1 MSIQQIP
8 EKPVAALR
16 KRLNQAIE
24 LSVGPIDDSM
34 KEDELVLKFDTI
46 VSKLQ
51 DLEKD
56 LLLVKK
62 WEYELGGHF
71 TEMRRQIYKTLTNAK
86 NKAAGGDIMG
96 DLLLVEE
103 KIKELNVV
111 LPPPP
116 DLGKTD
122 QGSQGESSQSQKDS
136 ERKVLKEWKEEKVEK
151 IIHERPEMLNFQA
164 SYDTIEK
171 LEFKLCFLFFSVFP
185 ENAKIKKRPLIYW
198 WIGEGLIAATAD
210 KTAEE
215 EGESIFQ
222 ELIDLQFIEPYH
234 EIPDKPSPDVNACK
248 MHPWLRH
255 LAISL
260 AQDAKLFEFDS
271 SGTPSYGNSRCR
283 RECLVLGGN
292 NSSDPPSPNVENL
305 LTVFNVSE
313 KYLAL
318 NPDWLSQLKKV
329 EVLQLGAWHYSP
341 KHHIEVEKEEV
352 LRGLRA
358 LKHLKYLSLRG
369 ISLITTIPAS
379 IGELLSLEIL
389 DLRRC
394 HNLEELPSEIGSLTR
409 LTHLDVS
416 DCPFIESMPKELQNL
431 TDLQVLKGFV
441 IGNSKTSCKIDDL
454 ANLKELRRLGIFIG
468 NEAVA
473 REGEFTK
480 LKDVEKLHSLTIWW
494 GVKKSR
500 ESPRGKFPELSKA
513 KSLKLAAMDSLT
525 FPPSLE
531 KLDLRGTPHANPPK
545 ELKPSTLQKL
555 KKLYIR
561 GGKLTRLDDGGTDQQ
576 WNVEI
581 LRLKY
586 LNDFRL
592 NRQQLL
598 LTFPRLGFLDV
609 ICDKGEDDVK
619 YKEDIVLKSRSEI
632 ENYCKVK
639 VVEKNAMPAE
649 KHNSEER
656 KSLKKDNLGDEA
668 LVKKGKGKK
677 VALKTEIEQ
686 QASTS

>member
-8 EKPVAALR
+8 EKPVTALR
-16 KRLNQAIE
+16 KRLNQARE

-34 KEDELVLKFDTI
+34 KESELVLKFEAI
-46 VSKLQ
+46 
-51 DLEKD
+51 D
-56 LLLVKK
+56 LLLQNLENSLLGVKA
-62 WEYELGGHF
+62 WENKLVGHF
-71 TEMRRQIYKTLTNAK
+71 TEMRLQIYKTLTNAK
-86 NKAAGGDIMG
+86 NKAPGGDIKG
-96 DLLLVEE
+96 DLQLVEG
-103 KIKELNVV
+103 KIKELYKV
-111 LPPPP
+111 LEPPP
-116 DLGKTD
+116 DLGRTG
-122 QGSQGESSQSQKDS
+122 QGSQGKSSQSQKDS
-136 ERKVLKEWKEEKVEK
+136 ERKVLKEWKEQGVEK
-151 IIHERPEMLNFQA
+151 IIHESSEMLNFQA
-164 SYDTIEK
+164 SYDTLEK
-171 LEFKLCFLFFSVFP
+171 LELRLCFLFFSVFP

-234 EIPDKPSPDVNACK
+234 EIPSPDVNACK

-260 AQDAKLFEFDS
+260 AQEAKLFEFDS
-271 SGTPSYGNSRCR
+271 SGTPSGRSSGCQ
-283 RECLVLGGN
+283 RECLVLGGE
-292 NSSDPPSPNVENL
+292 NSLADPSRNVENL

-313 KYLAL
+313 KYLDL
-318 NPDWLSQLKKV
+318 NLDCLSKLKKV
-329 EVLQLGAWHYSP
+329 EVLQLGAWHCSR

-389 DLRRC
+389 DLRAC
-394 HNLEELPSEIGSLTR
+394 HNLEELPSEIESLTR

-416 DCPFIESMPKELQNL
+416 DCPFIEGMPKELQNL
-431 TDLQVLKGFV
+431 THLQVLKGFV

-454 ANLKELRRLGIFIG
+454 ANLKELRRLGIVIG

-473 REGEFTK
+473 REGEFAK

-500 ESPRGKFPELSKA
+500 ESPRGKPQELSKA
-513 KSLKLAAMDSLT
+513 TSLKLAAMDNLT

-545 ELKPSTLQKL
+545 ELNPSTLQKL

-561 GGKLTRLDDGGTDQQ
+561 GGKLTRLDGGTDQQ

-586 LNDFRL
+586 LNDFKL

-609 ICDKGEDDVK
+609 KCDEGENK
-619 YKEDIVLKSRSEI
+619 RDIVLKSSSEI
-632 ENYCKVK
+632 ENYCKEK

-649 KHNSEER
+649 NHNSEER
-656 KSLKKDNLGDEA
+656 KSLKKDKLGEEA
-668 LVKKGKGKK
+668 LVNKGKGKE
-677 VALKTEIEQ
+677 VAFKTEIEQ
-686 QASTS
+686 EVSTS

>member
-1 MSIQQIP
+1 MI
-8 EKPVAALR
+8 
-16 KRLNQAIE
+16 
-24 LSVGPIDDSM
+24 
-34 KEDELVLKFDTI
+34 
-46 VSKLQ
+46 
-51 DLEKD
+51 
-56 LLLVKK
+56 
-62 WEYELGGHF
+62 
-71 TEMRRQIYKTLTNAK
+71 
-86 NKAAGGDIMG
+86 
-96 DLLLVEE
+96 
-103 KIKELNVV
+103 
-111 LPPPP
+111 
-116 DLGKTD
+116 
-122 QGSQGESSQSQKDS
+122 DS
-136 ERKVLKEWKEEKVEK
+136 ERKVLQEWKEQGVEK
-151 IIHERPEMLNFQA
+151 IIHDSSEMLNFQA
-164 SYDTIEK
+164 SYDTLEK
-171 LEFKLCFLFFSVFP
+171 LELRLCFLFFSVFP
-185 ENAKIKKRPLIYW
+185 ENAEIKKRPLIYW
-198 WIGEGLIAATAD
+198 WIGEGLIPATDD

-222 ELIDLQFIEPYH
+222 ELMDLHFIEPYH

-260 AQDAKLFEFDS
+260 AQEAKLFEFDS
-271 SGTPSYGNSRCR
+271 SGTPSARSYGCQ

-292 NSSDPPSPNVENL
+292 NSSDRPTSNVENL
-305 LTVFNVSE
+305 LTVFNVRE
-313 KYLAL
+313 QYLDL
-318 NPDWLSQLKKV
+318 NPDWLSKLKKV
-329 EVLQLGAWHYSP
+329 EVLQLGAWHCSP

-389 DLRRC
+389 DLRAC
-394 HNLEELPSEIGSLTR
+394 HNLEELPCEIESLTR

-416 DCPFIESMPKELQNL
+416 DCPFIEGMPKELQNL
-431 TDLQVLKGFV
+431 THLQVLKGFV

-454 ANLKELRRLGIFIG
+454 VNLKELRRLGIVIG
-468 NEAVA
+468 NEVVA
-473 REGEFTK
+473 GEGEFTK

-500 ESPRGKFPELSKA
+500 ESTRGKAQELSKA
-513 KSLKLAAMDSLT
+513 KSLKLAAMDNLT

-586 LNDFRL
+586 LNDFKL

-598 LTFPRLGFLDV
+598 LTFPRLCFLDV
-609 ICDKGEDDVK
+609 KCDKGVE
-619 YKEDIVLKSRSEI
+619 YKEDKVLKSSSEI
-632 ENYCKVK
+632 KNYCKEK
-639 VVEKNAMPAE
+639 VVEKNSMPAE
-649 KHNSEER
+649 NHNSEER
-656 KSLKKDNLGDEA
+656 KSLKKDKLGEEA
-668 LVKKGKGKK
+668 LVNKGKGKE
-677 VALKTEIEQ
+677 VAFKTEIEQ

>member
-8 EKPVAALR
+8 EKPVTALR
-16 KRLNQAIE
+16 KRLNQARE

-34 KEDELVLKFDTI
+34 KESELVLKFEAI
-46 VSKLQ
+46 
-51 DLEKD
+51 D
-56 LLLVKK
+56 LLLQNLENSLLGVKA
-62 WEYELGGHF
+62 WENKLAKSKSYIKYWSRHQILEELA
-71 TEMRRQIYKTLTNAK
+71 R
-86 NKAAGGDIMG
+86 
-96 DLLLVEE
+96 
-103 KIKELNVV
+103 
-111 LPPPP
+111 
-116 DLGKTD
+116 
-122 QGSQGESSQSQKDS
+122 GSQGKSSQSQKDS
-136 ERKVLKEWKEEKVEK
+136 ERKVLKEWKEQGVEK
-151 IIHERPEMLNFQA
+151 IIHESSEMLNFQA
-164 SYDTIEK
+164 SYDTLEK
-171 LEFKLCFLFFSVFP
+171 LELRLCFLFFSVFP

-234 EIPDKPSPDVNACK
+234 EIPSPDVNACK

-260 AQDAKLFEFDS
+260 AQEAKLFEFDS
-271 SGTPSYGNSRCR
+271 SGTPSGRSSGCQ
-283 RECLVLGGN
+283 RECLVLGGE
-292 NSSDPPSPNVENL
+292 NSLADPSRNVENL

-313 KYLAL
+313 KYLDL
-318 NPDWLSQLKKV
+318 NLDCLSKLKKV
-329 EVLQLGAWHYSP
+329 EVLQLGAWHCSR

-389 DLRRC
+389 DLRAC
-394 HNLEELPSEIGSLTR
+394 HNLEELPSEIESLTR

-416 DCPFIESMPKELQNL
+416 DCPFIEGMPKELQNL
-431 TDLQVLKGFV
+431 THLQ
-441 IGNSKTSCKIDDL
+441 
-454 ANLKELRRLGIFIG
+454 ELRRLGIVIG

-473 REGEFTK
+473 REGEFAK

-500 ESPRGKFPELSKA
+500 ESPRGKPQELSKA
-513 KSLKLAAMDSLT
+513 TSLKLAAMDNLT

-545 ELKPSTLQKL
+545 ELNPSTLQKL

-561 GGKLTRLDDGGTDQQ
+561 GGKLTRLDGGTDQQ

-586 LNDFRL
+586 LNDFKL

-609 ICDKGEDDVK
+609 KCDEGENK
-619 YKEDIVLKSRSEI
+619 RDIVLKSSSEI
-632 ENYCKVK
+632 ENYCKEK

-649 KHNSEER
+649 NHNSEER
-656 KSLKKDNLGDEA
+656 KSLKKDKLGEEA
-668 LVKKGKGKK
+668 LVNKGKGKE
-677 VALKTEIEQ
+677 VAFKTEIEQ
-686 QASTS
+686 EASTS

>member
-8 EKPVAALR
+8 EKEVTTLR
-16 KRLNQAIE
+16 KRLYQAID
-24 LSVGPIDDSM
+24 LSAGPIDESM
-34 KEDELVLKFDTI
+34 KESELVLKFEAIDLL
-46 VSKLQ
+46 LQ
-51 DLEKD
+51 DLENS
-56 LLLVKK
+56 LLGVKAWEDKLV
-62 WEYELGGHF
+62 GHF
-71 TEMRRQIYKTLTNAK
+71 TEMRLQIYKTLTNAK
-86 NKAAGGDIMG
+86 NKADGSDIKG
-96 DLLLVEE
+96 DLQLVEG
-103 KIKELNVV
+103 KIRELNKV
-111 LPPPP
+111 LEPPP
-116 DLGKTD
+116 DLGRTG
-122 QGSQGESSQSQKDS
+122 QGSQGKSSQSQKDS
-136 ERKVLKEWKEEKVEK
+136 ERKVLQEWKELGVEE
-151 IIHERPEMLNFQA
+151 IIHESSKMLNFQA
-164 SYDTIEK
+164 SYDTLEK
-171 LEFKLCFLFFSVFP
+171 LELKLCFLFFSVFP
-185 ENAKIKKRPLIYW
+185 ENAEIKKRPLIYW
-198 WIGEGLIAATAD
+198 WIGEGLIAATDD

-260 AQDAKLFEFDS
+260 AQKAKLFEFDS
-271 SGTPSYGNSRCR
+271 SGTPSARSYGCQ
-283 RECLVLGGN
+283 RECLVLGGE
-292 NSSDPPSPNVENL
+292 NSSADPSRNVENL

-313 KYLAL
+313 QYLDL
-318 NPDWLSQLKKV
+318 NPDWLSKLKKV
-329 EVLQLGAWHYSP
+329 EVLQLGAWHCSR

-389 DLRRC
+389 DLRAC
-394 HNLEELPSEIGSLTR
+394 HNLEELPSEIESLTR

-416 DCPFIESMPKELQNL
+416 DCPFIEGMPKELQNL
-431 TDLQVLKGFV
+431 THLQVLKGFV

-454 ANLKELRRLGIFIG
+454 ANLKELRRLGIVIG

-500 ESPRGKFPELSKA
+500 ESPRGKPQELSKA
-513 KSLKLAAMDSLT
+513 TSLKLAAMDNLT

-545 ELKPSTLQKL
+545 ELKPGTLQKL

-586 LNDFRL
+586 LNDFKL

-598 LTFPRLGFLDV
+598 EKFPRLGFLDV
-609 ICDKGEDDVK
+609 KCDEGENK
-619 YKEDIVLKSRSEI
+619 QDIVLKSRSEI
-632 ENYCKVK
+632 ENYCKEK

-649 KHNSEER
+649 NHNSEER
-656 KSLKKDNLGDEA
+656 KSLKKDNLGEEA
-668 LVKKGKGKK
+668 LVNNGKGKE
-677 VALKTEIEQ
+677 VAFKTEIEQ
-686 QASTS
+686 EASTS